1 MRWWSRRL
9 EIRRESLDDD
19 DVSLVY
25 IDLVKS

>member
-19 DVSLVY
+19 DFSLVY

>member
-19 DVSLVY
+19 DVPLAY

>member
-1 MRWWSRRL
+1 MRWWSGRP

>member
-19 DVSLVY
+19 DVPLVY

>member
-19 DVSLVY
+19 DVPLVC

>member
-19 DVSLVY
+19 EVSLAY